1 MTDSPILLLD
11 VMSTLVTEPWYE
23 DVPAFFG
30 LDLEALYQVKDQ
42 DAWIE
47 FEKGLISE
55 EEYCARFFKDGRPID
70 IQGFKAMMKR
80 SYQWMNGVEPLLQE
94 LRDAGHRMYAL
105 SNYSPWYAL
114 IEEKLGLSRYLG
126 WDFVSCK
133 TGVRKP
139 DPEAY
144 LGPVRSLGVTPDRCI
159 FVDDRQKN
167 VDAAR
172 AVGMQGILRTDSIE
186 ELRRDLARLVKHYG
200 R

>member
-1 MTDSPILLLD
+1 MAERPILLLD
-11 VMSTLVTEPWYE
+11 VMSTLVTEPWFE
-23 DVPAFFG
+23 QVPAFFG
-30 LDLEALYQVKDQ
+30 MDLEALYEVKDQ
-42 DAWIE
+42 TAWIE

-55 EEYCARFFKDGRPID
+55 EEYCGRFFKDGRPID
-70 IQGFKAMMKR
+70 IPAFKAMMQA
-80 SYQWMNGVEPLLQE
+80 SYEWMDGVEPLLAE
-94 LRDAGHRMYAL
+94 LRDAGFRMYAL

-114 IEEKLGLSRYLG
+114 IEEKLRLSRYLG

-144 LGPVRSLGVTPDRCI
+144 LGPVQALDVAPDRCI

-167 VDAAR
+167 VDAAV
-172 AVGMQGILRTDSIE
+172 AIGMKGILRTEAIE
-186 ELRRDLARLVKHYG
+186 DLRRDLARLTTQAS